1 MIEVKTLPI
10 VTLNPVQTDNEF
22 PFFTREVYE
31 EVNEDIEDAEIT
43 QHPIRPW
50 ITIKHKN
57 VMIDGKRKITEVETW
72 TNPHM
77 GEPFTKPYTPEELLG
92 LFWTKL
98 AKPYLVPDSYELMKQ
113 GLIKQMRKPKHF
125 KHNICQL
132 NNNTISG
139 KTINQRLIGM
149 LNSKTRKQC
158 TYTPGTS
165 YCIHCG
171 ECRPHNYAV
180 EHSSKED
187 KTGLTFAYPNIKGYQ
202 AFKTHESILFYYDSM
217 RPYQGHDINRI
228 RDNYSIKNPLS
239 KSDNDITVIERVYNE
254 DMTYHDYI
262 LHKGHDY
269 SRIKAFDKEPEFI
282 IHNGKRICRICGKK
296 LRNNGRYCKSHTRS
310 EINSFNRK
318 ISYITNLGHAKESYK
333 ESASATVHYGDLD
346 GVDYIDNDFNP
357 TPWNYT
363 NYIKIQKDPNNTGKT
378 RIKRVS
384 GTRREYVNRTIK
396 NKSKSC
402 YVKLLR
408 LMGFGSPSKHK
419 YNTESN
425 EKHIISVKPSRFC
438 KHIIKNDKGIY
449 RCDCLKHELLE
460 ANTCNTWSTV
470 KVYGHHNDNIME
482 ENRDIKRPEYSPSAY
497 NYTGLN
503 PTSIPTMREIP
514 PKKLSSNIFIN
525 TSNNYKKT
533 RKMIFDRYI
542 ITYNKLGHPVYYHLN
557 TQETVPTNNITIPKA
572 KRIAEQ
578 LLPYI
583 G

>member
-1 MIEVKTLPI
+1 MIEVKNLE
-10 VTLNPVQTDNEF
+10 VCSLMPVQTDNEF
-22 PFFTREVYE
+22 PFFTSEVYKE
-31 EVNEDIEDAEIT
+31 INEYKEDAEIT

-50 ITIKHKN
+50 ITIKHKT
-57 VMIDGKRKITEVETW
+57 VMINGKKSNEEVETW
-72 TNPHM
+72 NNPNM

-98 AKPYLVPDSYELMKQ
+98 AKPYLVRDSYNDICNGLLRRMNRPEL
-113 GLIKQMRKPKHF
+113 RKNALKT
-125 KHNICQL
+125 NI
-132 NNNTISG
+132 
-139 KTINQRLIGM
+139 M
-149 LNSKTRKQC
+149 TRKQC
-158 TYTPGTS
+158 TYTSGTS
-165 YCIHCG
+165 YCNNCG

-180 EHSSKED
+180 EHSSNED

-239 KSDNDITVIERVYNE
+239 KSDNDITVIERVYMDNME
-254 DMTYHDYI
+254 YHDYI

-318 ISYITNLGHAKESYK
+318 ISYITNISHAHESYK

-384 GTRREYVNRTIK
+384 GTRREYVKQTIK
-396 NKSKSC
+396 NKAKSK

-408 LMGFGSPSKHK
+408 LMGFGSPKKHK
-419 YNTESN
+419 YTTKSN

-449 RCDCLKHELLE
+449 RCDCLKHELIE

-470 KVYGHHNDNIME
+470 EVYGHHNDNTTPL
-482 ENRDIKRPEYSPSAY
+482 KCTYLKPEYSPSAY

-503 PTSIPTMREIP
+503 PPTIPTMREIP

-533 RKMIFDRYI
+533 KKMIFDRYI

-557 TQETVPTNNITIPKA
+557 SQETVPVNNILIPKA
-572 KRIAEQ
+572 KRIARQ
-578 LLPYI
+578 LLSNMD
-583 G
+583 